1 MSPEQ
6 LAKLR
11 QLSELFEQGV
21 AGPEQIK
28 ELSELLAAINHLQD
42 NAAYFDSPLTLGNV
56 Q

>member
-11 QLSELFEQGV
+11 QLSELFEQGS

-28 ELSELLAAINHLQD
+28 ELSELLAVINHLHD
-42 NAAYFDSPLTLGNV
+42 ESPHFETAVNFTKL
-56 Q
+56 